1 MAKTSMRRLKA
12 GAASLLVLGFTAR
25 ASAEQFVVGEATYTH
40 SAQTTKDSHFY
51 VNPTPE
57 TPDNWASPVDYANG
71 SVHVRLEV
79 KTKPSDAPTRYQ
91 ICFEMNQNYCCTDQ
105 APPYTEPGIYEWDTD
120 VVDMW
125 RPGPV
130 DFTQGIRRSSLILKD
145 TTNVKPAPENVGEET
160 SKLYMPTDL
169 SVTVTVVRA
178 GDTFMPPED
187 PQMPGGGTGG
197 GGAGGTAGGMSAGS
211 GGAAAGSESG
221 GSGGAPVVM
230 MPEPIAG
237 TAPSVPGPMGGT
249 AGTASAAPMSGTT
262 AGDDASCAVHRAPS
276 DGRAVLLALL
286 GLLGPAVGRRTR
298 QARRSSH
305 LGVRA
310 RCK

>member
-12 GAASLLVLGFTAR
+12 GAASLLVLGIAAR
-25 ASAEQFVVGEATYTH
+25 ASAEQFVVAEATYTH
-40 SAQTTKDSHFY
+40 SAQTTKDSHY
-51 VNPTPE
+51 YANPTPE
-57 TPDNWASPVDYANG
+57 TPDNWSSPVDYANG

-79 KTKPSDAPTRYQ
+79 KTKPSDAATRYQ
-91 ICFEMNQNYCCTDQ
+91 ICFEMSQNYCCTDQ

-130 DFTQGIRRSSLILKD
+130 NFAQGIKRSALILKD

-178 GDTFMPPED
+178 GDSFMPPED
-187 PQMPGGGTGG
+187 PQMPGGGSGG
-197 GGAGGTAGGMSAGS
+197 GGAGGVGGMSAGS
-211 GGAAAGSESG
+211 GGAAAGSEMG

-230 MPEPIAG
+230 MPQPVAG
-237 TAPSVPGPMGGT
+237 TAPSVPPMGGA
-249 AGTASAAPMSGTT
+249 AGTASAAPMGLTT
-262 AGDDASCAVHRAPS
+262 SGDDASCSVHRASHGP
-276 DGRAVLLALL
+276 GAVLVSLL
-286 GLLGPAVGRRTR
+286 GLLAQLGALR
-298 QARRSSH
+298 ARRARR
-305 LGVRA
+305 GRARA
-310 RCK
+310 RCS